1 MVPKTEYMYKH
12 INIIQASNTDI
23 FQPILNIYI
32 YRYVCIDIDV
42 YCNLVL
48 FFFWQRGSGGADSSV
63 RGVTENRGGAEG
75 NLQPITGYI
84 T

>member
-23 FQPILNIYI
+23 FHPILNIYI

-48 FFFWQRGSGGADSSV
+48 FFSDREVLEELTLQLEASQKIEEGLRGTYNQSQG
-63 RGVTENRGGAEG
+63 T
-75 NLQPITGYI
+75 
-84 T
+84 